1 METKTGSALVIGA
14 GISGI
19 RSALDLA
26 EMNYRVF
33 LIDKSPHMGGILS
46 QLDYQF
52 PSDHCG
58 MCRMLP
64 TVNRDAAS
72 QFCLRKG
79 LYHENIEILLGTEMT
94 AIEGEQ
100 GNFHVTLSS
109 APALIDP
116 EKCIG
121 CGQCGAACPVEVP
134 DEFNA
139 GLVTRKAVYL
149 PVPHNVPN
157 HFTIDSTAC
166 TRCGACEKV
175 CPTGAIDLKLHARR
189 TFRVLVVDDELVV
202 RDSLKEWLGMEGFS
216 VDMAESGKGAIE
228 LLSANE
234 YGLMLLDI
242 KMPGMDG
249 VEVLKIAKEMR
260 PELPVLMMTAYATVE
275 TAVEAMKLGARDY
288 LLKPFD
294 IEALVSKVV
303 QQYESTIQS
312 NERQIEVGAVVMAG
326 GAGFSDPGQ
335 SINTYEYKV
344 LPNIITSIQFE
355 RLISGTGPNA
365 GKLLRPS
372 DGKPARK
379 IAWLQC
385 VGSRNLR
392 ENADFCSSVCCMFS
406 IKEALL
412 AKSKTDGTV
421 DTAIFYMDMRTF
433 GKDYQAYRDSAE
445 KESGVRFVRSRVHSV
460 EPGGDGSVRLHYVD
474 AGGREGDE
482 VFDIA
487 VLAAGQRPP
496 TGSEALAELSGV
508 ELNQWGFCRT
518 ESMFSSRTSRE
529 GVFAGGSFSGLKDI
543 SDSVIQAGSA
553 SLEASSLIHSKG
565 GGLRVS
571 ERNEGIF
578 RDVSR
583 ELPAAAVA
591 LCSCGGVLSRALD
604 MEALRA
610 DLARG
615 GSVSRVF
622 DVERV
627 CTQDGWSTLV
637 DNLKESGANR
647 IVVGACMPCL
657 YGKRLSELG
666 KETGLSPSLMDI
678 VDIRTPLFPGDETE
692 TSSAAGQISSRLKMS
707 IEKLRG
713 ANPARTS
720 ARHVVQKA
728 LVVGGGIAGMTAA
741 LAIADHG
748 FKVALLEK
756 TDSLGG
762 IARRISRAMDGTS
775 IPDLIEKSVARVEN
789 HPNISVYKGAGV
801 IHTHGQ
807 EGNFLT
813 TIELEDGTSEI
824 FDHGAVILATGGN
837 EAATQAYLHGKSDSV
852 VTQHELEERIRSG
865 GLDPASLQSVA
876 MIQCVGS
883 REPGRNYCSRICC
896 ASALKNALYLK
907 EKNPDLA
914 IYIFYRDIMAYGFL
928 ETYYTRA
935 RREGIMFIQYSPEK
949 KPDVALKE
957 DGGIRITAFDPILDR
972 DIQLDPDVLA
982 LSTGIVPGDQRALA
996 EIFGIEVN
1004 EDGFFVEADY
1014 KWQPVN
1020 SRKRGVFLCG
1030 LAHSPRSVPES
1041 IAMAQAA
1048 AQRALAMLNRGLIP
1062 AGSMVAEVRHAL
1074 CSLCERCI
1082 SACPY
1087 DARRKNEDEERI
1099 EVDELACQGC
1109 GACAA
1114 VCPNSASVL
1123 RGYSDRQ
1130 VLAMLDAALEL

>member
-1 METKTGSALVIGA
+1 METKTGSALIIGA

-79 LYHENIEILLGTEMT
+79 LYHENIEIMLGTEMT

-100 GNFHVTLSS
+100 GNFRVTLRS
-109 APALIDP
+109 APSLIDP
-116 EKCIG
+116 EKCVG
-121 CGQCGAACPVEVP
+121 CGLCSAACPVEVP

-157 HFTIDSTAC
+157 NFAIDMAAC

-175 CPTGAIDLKLHARR
+175 CPTGAIDLKLDARK

-216 VDMAESGKGAIE
+216 VDMAESGKSAID
-228 LLSANE
+228 LLSTNE
-234 YGLMLLDI
+234 YGLMLLDV

-249 VEVLKIAKEMR
+249 VEVLKVAREMR

-275 TAVEAMKLGARDY
+275 TAVEAMKLGALDY

-303 QQYESTIQS
+303 QQYEGTLPS
-312 NERQIEVGAVVMAG
+312 NERRVEVGAVVMAG
-326 GAGFSDPGQ
+326 GAAFSDPVQ

-365 GKLLRPS
+365 GRLLRPS

-385 VGSRNLR
+385 VGSRNLQ

-412 AKSKTDGTV
+412 AKSRTGGAV
-421 DTAIFYMDMRTF
+421 DTAIFYMDMRAY

-445 KESGVRFVRSRVHSV
+445 KESGVRFVRSRVHSL

-474 AGGREGDE
+474 AGGHEGDE

-496 TGSEALAELSGV
+496 AGSETLAELSGI

-518 ESMFSSRTSRE
+518 EGLFPSRTSRD
-529 GVFAGGSFSGLKDI
+529 GFYAGGAFSGLKDI

-553 SLEASSLIHSKG
+553 SLEASRLIHSKG
-565 GGLRVS
+565 GSLSVPARDEAVL
-571 ERNEGIF
+571 

-583 ELPAAAVA
+583 EPPSAAVA
-591 LCSCGGVLSRALD
+591 LCTCGGALASALD
-604 MEALRA
+604 MDALRS

-615 GSVSRVF
+615 GAVARVF
-622 DVERV
+622 DVERI
-627 CTQDGWSTLV
+627 CTRDGWSTLV
-637 DNLKESGANR
+637 DNLRESGANR
-647 IVVGACMPCL
+647 VVVGACMPCL
-657 YGKRLSELG
+657 YGRRLSELG
-666 KETGLSPSLMDI
+666 KATGLSPSLMDI
-678 VDIRTPLFPGDETE
+678 VDIRTPML
-692 TSSAAGQISSRLKMS
+692 AAEEAESKSTAGRIGPRLKMS

-713 ANPARTS
+713 ANPTRES
-720 ARHVVQKA
+720 SRHVVQKT

-748 FKVALLEK
+748 FPVALLEK
-756 TDSLGG
+756 TDLLGG
-762 IARRISRAMDGTS
+762 IARGIHRAIDGSS
-775 IPDLIEKSVARVEN
+775 IRNLIEETVSRVES
-789 HPNISVYKGAGV
+789 HPNITVYKNAEV
-801 IHTHGQ
+801 IHSHGR

-813 TIELEDGTSEI
+813 TVELPDGASELME
-824 FDHGAVILATGGN
+824 HGAVILATGGN
-837 EAATQAYLHGKSDSV
+837 EAPARSYCYGESESV
-852 VTQHELEERIRSG
+852 LTQHELEDRLGSAG
-865 GLDPASLQSVA
+865 FDPASLQAVA

-896 ASALKNALYLK
+896 SSALKNALYLK
-907 EKNPDLA
+907 ERNPDA
-914 IYIFYRDIMAYGFL
+914 AVYIFYRDIMAYGFL

-935 RREGIMFIQYSPEK
+935 RREGVVFIQYDPGK
-949 KPDVALKE
+949 KPEVALRE

-972 DIQLDPDVLA
+972 DIRLEPDLLV
-982 LSTGIVPGDQRALA
+982 LSTGVVPGDQRALA
-996 EIFGIEVN
+996 EIFGVEVDG
-1004 EDGFFVEADY
+1004 DGFFREADY

-1048 AQRALAMLNRGLIP
+1048 AQRTLAMLNRDRIP
-1062 AGSMVAEVRHAL
+1062 AGNMVAEVRHAL

-1087 DARRKNEDEERI
+1087 DARRKDEEEERI
-1099 EVDELACQGC
+1099 EIDELACQGC
-1109 GACAA
+1109 GTCAA

-1130 VLAMLDAALEL
+1130 VLAMLDAALE

>member
-79 LYHENIEILLGTEMT
+79 LYHENIEIMLGTEMT

-100 GNFHVTLSS
+100 GNFRVTLRS
-109 APALIDP
+109 APLSVDP

-121 CGQCGAACPVEVP
+121 CGKCGTVCPVDVP

-139 GLVTRKAVYL
+139 GLVSRKAIYL
-149 PVPHNVPN
+149 PVPHNIPN
-157 HFTIDSTAC
+157 HFTIDPAAC

-189 TFRVLVVDDELVV
+189 KFRVLVVDDELVV

-216 VDMAESGKGAIE
+216 VDMAESGKAAIE
-228 LLSANE
+228 LIAANE
-234 YGLMLLDI
+234 YGLMLLDV

-249 VEVLKIAKEMR
+249 VEVLKTTKDMR
-260 PELPVLMMTAYATVE
+260 PDLPVLMMTAYATVE

-294 IEALVSKVV
+294 IEALVAKVV
-303 QQYESTIQS
+303 QQYEGTIQA
-312 NERQIEVGAVVMAG
+312 NERRVEVGAVVMAG
-326 GAGFSDPGQ
+326 GAAFSDPVQG
-335 SINTYEYKV
+335 INTYEYKV
-344 LPNIITSIQFE
+344 LPNIVTSIQFE

-372 DGKPARK
+372 DGKPAQK

-385 VGSRNLR
+385 VGSRNLL

-412 AKSKTDGTV
+412 AKSRTDGAV

-433 GKDYQAYRDSAE
+433 GKDYQVYRDAAE
-445 KESGVRFVRSRVHSV
+445 KDAGVRFIRSRVHSV
-460 EPGGDGSVRLHYVD
+460 EPGDDGSVCIHYVN
-474 AGGREGDE
+474 AGGHEQE
-482 VFDIA
+482 EIFDIA

-496 TGSEALAELSGV
+496 VGSGALAELSGV
-508 ELNQWGFCRT
+508 ELNQWGFCKT
-518 ESMFSSRTSRE
+518 EGLFSSRTSKS
-529 GVFAGGSFSGLKDI
+529 GVFAGGSFAGLKDI

-553 SLEASSLIHSKG
+553 SLEASTLIHSKG
-565 GGLRVS
+565 GGLRLPDQ
-571 ERNEGIF
+571 NKGIL

-583 ELPAAAVA
+583 ELPMVAVA
-591 LCSCGGVLSRALD
+591 LCTCEGTLSKALD
-604 MEALRA
+604 MDALHA
-610 DLARG
+610 ELSSG
-615 GSVSRVF
+615 GRIVRVF
-622 DVERV
+622 EIERA
-627 CTQDGWSTLV
+627 CTRDGWAALV
-637 DNLKESGANR
+637 DNLRESGANR

-657 YGKRLSELG
+657 YGKRLSKLG
-666 KETGLSPSLMDI
+666 KEIGLSTSLMDI
-678 VDIRTPLFPGDETE
+678 VDIRTPLFPREGGEIDG
-692 TSSAAGQISSRLKMS
+692 AAGQIGARLRMS

-713 ANPARTS
+713 ANPARPS
-720 ARHVVQKA
+720 SRRVVQKA

-741 LAIADHG
+741 LGIADHG
-748 FKVALLEK
+748 FKVVLLEK
-756 TDSLGG
+756 TESLGG
-762 IARRISRAMDGTS
+762 VARRIVRSLDGTS
-775 IPDLIEKSVARVEN
+775 IRDLIEKTAARVES
-789 HPNISVYKGAGV
+789 HPNITVYKNATV
-801 IHTHGQ
+801 IHSHGL
-807 EGNFLT
+807 EGNFHT
-813 TIELEDGTSEI
+813 TIELEDGAGELV
-824 FDHGAVILATGGN
+824 DHGATILATGGN
-837 EAATQAYLHGKSDSV
+837 EAVARSYCYGKSEAIL
-852 VTQHELEERIRSG
+852 TQHELEDRLGSG
-865 GLDPASLQSVA
+865 ALDPASLRSVA

-896 ASALKNALYLK
+896 SSALKNALYLK
-907 EKNPDLA
+907 ERNPELA
-914 IYIFYRDIMAYGFL
+914 VYIFYRDIMAYGFL

-935 RREGIMFIQYSPEK
+935 RREGIIFLQYNPEQ
-949 KPDVALKE
+949 KPEVVLQG
-957 DGGIRITAFDPILDR
+957 DGGIRITALDPVLGR
-972 DIQLDPDVLA
+972 DIRLEPDALI

-996 EIFGIEVN
+996 EIFGIDVN
-1004 EDGFFVEADY
+1004 EDGFFREVDY

-1020 SRKRGVFLCG
+1020 SRKRGVFICG

-1048 AQRALAMLNRGLIP
+1048 AQRALAMLNRDCIP
-1062 AGSMVAEVRHAL
+1062 VANMVAEVRHTL
-1074 CSLCERCI
+1074 CSLCERCV

-1087 DARRKNEDEERI
+1087 DARWRNEEEDRI

-1123 RGYSDRQ
+1123 RGYNDRQ
-1130 VLAMLDAALEL
+1130 VLAMLDAALE